1 MMSAIVVGQ
10 TVKNLSMILLFGE
23 YAGTSSEDWWKYIA
37 YGFFSK
43 RARDRSSLESLALV
57 NIPTLVIEDMEGFP
71 AIANAEHPEEVLFN
85 CPRGQIDERYATLEA
100 NSPIRWN
107 FNYEGQLI
115 IEEDTYRLTFLS
127 PLQSIW
133 TFRDDGTSD
142 WVNVMIPGFGRC
154 RVRRSDLEFDETSLT
169 SMKPVDG
176 LRDDLDERVILD
188 CCPNLESLYL
198 CGGLV
203 DVELSLGEFRIMRQA
218 SLQQRIDWQII
229 ASLAAALSDRD
240 NALATCVRR
249 M

>member
-1 MMSAIVVGQ
+1 MKPG
-10 TVKNLSMILLFGE
+10 KL
-23 YAGTSSEDWWKYIA
+23 
-37 YGFFSK
+37 
-43 RARDRSSLESLALV
+43 SSLT
-57 NIPTLVIEDMEGFP
+57 IRFDKW
-71 AIANAEHPEEVLFN
+71 EHVFTN
-85 CPRGQIDERYATLEA
+85 GV
-100 NSPIRWN
+100 PI
-107 FNYEGQLI
+107 
-115 IEEDTYRLTFLS
+115 FLS
-127 PLQSIW
+127 AVGS
-133 TFRDDGTSD
+133 
-142 WVNVMIPGFGRC
+142 
-154 RVRRSDLEFDETSLT
+154 SLRFLT
-169 SMKPVDG
+169 VDG

>member
-1 MMSAIVVGQ
+1 
-10 TVKNLSMILLFGE
+10 
-23 YAGTSSEDWWKYIA
+23 
-37 YGFFSK
+37 
-43 RARDRSSLESLALV
+43 
-57 NIPTLVIEDMEGFP
+57 
-71 AIANAEHPEEVLFN
+71 
-85 CPRGQIDERYATLEA
+85 
-100 NSPIRWN
+100 
-107 FNYEGQLI
+107 
-115 IEEDTYRLTFLS
+115 
-127 PLQSIW
+127 
-133 TFRDDGTSD
+133 
-142 WVNVMIPGFGRC
+142 
-154 RVRRSDLEFDETSLT
+154 
-169 SMKPVDG
+169 MKPVDG

>member
-1 MMSAIVVGQ
+1 MTVLCQSTLRDKDLEAMMSAIVVGQ

-71 AIANAEHPEEVLFN
+71 AIANAEHPEE
-85 CPRGQIDERYATLEA
+85 
-100 NSPIRWN
+100 
-107 FNYEGQLI
+107 
-115 IEEDTYRLTFLS
+115 
-127 PLQSIW
+127 SIW